1 MRPALWLGL
10 LVVSGASLA
19 VSWLPAADEDLS
31 VVPTPRVQQAVQP
44 LPADRSAAAVAP
56 PKIGAGARAPADTT
70 PDTTP
75 DSKFDAAPDATPSA
89 TPSATAIALAE
100 RTPWPALPPGARA
113 AWLPAP
119 PPPPRPPPPAAAPVV
134 PPPAPPP
141 AFGYQWLGQIEE
153 DGQVRIFLS
162 NAQRTLAPVLGE
174 VIDQRWRL
182 DAITADRLQ
191 LTWLPTGATV
201 YVAGR

>member
-19 VSWLPAADEDLS
+19 VSWLPAADEDVP

-56 PKIGAGARAPADTT
+56 PQTGAGARAPADTT
-70 PDTTP
+70 PDSKP
-75 DSKFDAAPDATPSA
+75 DA

-119 PPPPRPPPPAAAPVV
+119 PPPPPPPPSPAPVV

-182 DAITADRLQ
+182 DAITAERLQ